1 MTIDPKAIPDVEWRS
16 LLSAWSPY
24 SELVSRPERFYM
36 TISPVEPLACER
48 SLDTQEGLLAV
59 YKGKSD
65 EGEPWKA
72 FLRRDGDEHLIVRI
86 EFGEAPR
93 WTKYEVE
100 CGMGRAEPSLYAPQE
115 HAKVGDLWVSLNET
129 LGARFSG
136 RDRADHLEASPRLLY
151 AVAARIADQ
160 FEGECAAMALRALR
174 ASVGYRLAGLDRLRD
189 SAMEAAAELAGC
201 QAKLSAALKK
211 LPSSLKRLRD
221 KSPEEL
227 SVVKEYFVD
236 GTLGVLGITPSVE
249 GDTIAVRPTKR
260 RSDMPNIGQIV
271 LGWNVQE
278 VAVAKDGRM
287 SEVSFSHCSAEAG
300 RKAIGQTVSRFV
312 KDNPNCFQRAEI
324 EELAT
329 EVVKAQAK
337 FDAADGRLLED
348 AEDLGRS
355 IERLALAR
363 VAAAGLPGIHA
374 IEIPDLP
381 EPRTVQ
387 AEPVALW

>member
-1 MTIDPKAIPDVEWRS
+1 MTIDPKAIPDGEWRS

-24 SELVSRPERFYM
+24 SAMVSRPERFYE
-36 TISPVEPLACER
+36 TISPVAPLAAER
-48 SLDTQEGLLAV
+48 SSDAREGLLAV

-72 FLRRDGDEHLIVRI
+72 FLRRDGDEHLVVRI
-86 EFGEAPR
+86 EFGEVPR
-93 WTKYEVE
+93 WNKYEVE
-100 CGMGRAEPSLYAPQE
+100 CGVGPAESSLCTPQE
-115 HAKVGDLWVSLNET
+115 HAKLGDLWVSLNT
-129 LGARFSG
+129 PLSMRFSE
-136 RDRADHLEASPRLLY
+136 RDRDDHLESSPRLLH

-160 FEGECAAMALRALR
+160 FEGECAAMALRAR
-174 ASVGYRLAGLDRLRD
+174 RSGVGYRLASLDRLRD
-189 SAMEAAAELAGC
+189 ASMRAAAELAGR
-201 QAKLSAALKK
+201 QGKLSAALKR

-236 GTLGVLGITPSVE
+236 STLGVLGVTPDVE
-249 GDTIAVRPTKR
+249 GDMIAVWPTKR
-260 RSDMPNIGQIV
+260 RSQMTSIGRIV
-271 LGWNVQE
+271 LGWNEKE

-287 SEVSFSHCSAEAG
+287 TEVSFSQCSAEAG
-300 RKAIGQTVSRFV
+300 RKAIAQTVSRFV
-312 KDNPNCFQRAEI
+312 KDNPSCFQRAEI

-337 FDAADGRLLED
+337 FDAADGRLSKAAKE
-348 AEDLGRS
+348 LGCS
-355 IERLALAR
+355 IERLTIAR
-363 VAAAGLPGIHA
+363 AAVAGLPGIHA

-387 AEPVALW
+387 AEPVSLW